1 MQLKKKSQ
9 TEGVNSAFLSKLLV
23 SITLLFLLISCDS
36 ATGPDFK
43 KDKELRLQVKPVML
57 IENEFISQKDIGKL
71 IDQSTIRRGGYVAII
86 PTSWDS
92 DNKNAISLQNHF
104 YNRQIEAVHILYIDL
119 NSPIRNTDLLTIENA
134 TILCLLDGD
143 VEKFIQMAS
152 YPVLK
157 TAILNAYQKGTL
169 LVMNGNACSLAN
181 DPVFTFPEESNSKMN
196 D

>member
-57 IENEFISQKDIGKL
+57 IENETISQKDISEM
-71 IDQSTIRRGGYVAII
+71 IDQSTIRRGGYVAIL

-92 DNKNAISLQNHF
+92 DNKRAINLQNHF

-134 TILCLLDGD
+134 TILCILDGD
-143 VEKFIQMAS
+143 IKKIVQMSS
-152 YPVLK
+152 YPGLK
-157 TAILNAYQKGTL
+157 SALLNAYQKGTL
-169 LVMNGNACSLAN
+169 LVMNGSACSLADDSYFTSVDEIVSNKN
-181 DPVFTFPEESNSKMN
+181 D
-196 D
+196 